1 MRECRTLRQKCKG
14 IVLRSEDDIQ
24 PSARSLPP
32 GSSTNPLG
40 GRRYLEFAVQDN
52 MDWLLEQMNTGFDE
66 AWPYISKVVD
76 KPKKKERARVQVGM
90 DSDVRCLC

>member
-66 AWPYISKVVD
+66 AHPVD
-76 KPKKKERARVQVGM
+76 ARAARVPE
-90 DSDVRCLC
+90 